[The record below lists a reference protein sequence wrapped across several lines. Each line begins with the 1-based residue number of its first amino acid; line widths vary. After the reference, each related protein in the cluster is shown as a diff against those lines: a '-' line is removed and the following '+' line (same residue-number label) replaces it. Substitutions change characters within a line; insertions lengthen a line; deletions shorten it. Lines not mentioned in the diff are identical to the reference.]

1 MANSA
6 SSGDHSTKLYPD
18 MQELPHLRKLALLT
32 PALMTMTFNVGWLFV
47 LGRLLKAWL

>member
-18 MQELPHLRKLALLT
+18 MQGLPHLQKLALLT
-32 PALMTMTFNVGWLFV
+32 PALMTMIFNVAWLIV
-47 LGRLLKAWL
+47 LGRLLFAWL